1 MTTTDLMRLA
11 RRQPHV
17 LLACLAL
24 GLMAAAVWTALQP
37 VRYTAHAV
45 GFVHGTNSE
54 STTQSYSAT
63 LLAEKRTQSYLPL
76 VSSQPVVEQVRK
88 ALQLEE
94 SPTTIA
100 SWLTAAAPRAA

>member
-1 MTTTDLMRLA
+1 M
-11 RRQPHV
+11 
-17 LLACLAL
+17 
-24 GLMAAAVWTALQP
+24 
-37 VRYTAHAV
+37 

-63 LLAEKRTQSYLPL
+63 LLAEKRTQPYLPL
-76 VSSQPVVEQVRK
+76 VSSLPVVEQVRE